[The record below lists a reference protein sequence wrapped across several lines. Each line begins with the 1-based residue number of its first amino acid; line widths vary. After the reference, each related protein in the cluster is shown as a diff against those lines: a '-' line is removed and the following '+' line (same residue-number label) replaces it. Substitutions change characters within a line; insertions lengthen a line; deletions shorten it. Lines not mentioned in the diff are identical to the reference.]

1 MSCLEA
7 QELYRLATLRVVEV
21 LESTAAI
28 WEGGGAGGGG
38 VTLDKLPD
46 PHGVKKTFT
55 LTLDSSFLNIYN
67 I

>member
-7 QELYRLATLRVVEV
+7 QELYRLATLGVVEV

-28 WEGGGAGGGG
+28 WEGEGRGRI
-38 VTLDKLPD
+38 TLDKLPD